1 MENKAPVVFNLHSQE
16 NETSITRRDVLSVL
30 FKHKSIILKSFVIV
44 TILVTLGLLFL
55 PPVYTVKGKILVK
68 TERQG
73 NPTFFSGVASYEE
86 KRQSDPVN
94 RTMETEMELVE
105 ARPISEE
112 VVRRLDI
119 KYNQVYHKPYVH
131 LLMPISDMVEPV
143 LAMIGFGPD
152 PKKQG
157 FEDTVSELVKS
168 IQVAPVK
175 SKSSE
180 TTSNIMEISL
190 RTHDR
195 AIADKTLLGIME
207 AYQKHNTTINR
218 AAGERAY
225 RIIERRKKEAFA
237 ELLRNQA
244 ELEAFV
250 GDTKGTQDIRGSKS
264 TGRVPRSASSSDG
277 GSIALLKKQV
287 LEKELELEELRQKY
301 NSGHFMVQ
309 RLENAIANLKKRIAT
324 ETQKYATSDSKL
336 RSLERKLEIS
346 ENLYMELEKKLN
358 QIQIYLDM
366 NESEIESRIIVEPP
380 LPPRSSEWKK
390 DAVLGLLGSFGGL
403 LLGVGFAGYREYGDH
418 RLESSNEI
426 QQTFGIEVLGTVSEL
441 ENDEVEKSVQ
451 ALGKEIA

>member
-1 MENKAPVVFNLHSQE
+1 MENKAPAVFNLHSQE
-16 NETSITRRDVLSVL
+16 NETSITRRDVLSVI

-44 TILVTLGLLFL
+44 TILVTLGFLFL
-55 PPVYTVKGKILVK
+55 PPVYTVNGKILVK

-86 KRQSDPVN
+86 KRQADPVN

-105 ARPISEE
+105 ARPIAED

-131 LLMPISDMVEPV
+131 LLMPVGNLLEPV
-143 LAMIGFGPD
+143 LAMIGFPPD

-157 FEDTVSELVKS
+157 FEDTVTELVKS
-168 IQVAPVK
+168 ISVAPVK

-180 TTSNIMEISL
+180 TTSNIMEIYL

-195 AIADKTLLGIME
+195 AIADKALLGIME
-207 AYQKHNTTINR
+207 AYQKHNTMINR

-225 RIIERRKKEAFA
+225 KIIEKRKQEAFT

-244 ELEAFV
+244 ELEDFV
-250 GDTKGTQDIRGSKS
+250 GDTKSSQDIRGSKN
-264 TGRVPRSASSSDG
+264 TGRVLRSTSSDG
-277 GSIALLKKQV
+277 ESISLLKKQV

-301 NSGHFMVQ
+301 NSDHFMVQ
-309 RLENAIANLKKRIAT
+309 RLENAIANLRRRIQA

-346 ENLYMELEKKLN
+346 ESLYMELEKKLN

-390 DAVLGLLGSFGGL
+390 SVVMVLLGSFGGL
-403 LLGVGFAGYREYGDH
+403 LLGICFAGYREYSDH

-426 QQTFGIEVLGTVSEL
+426 QQTFGIEVLGTVAEL
-441 ENDEVEKSVQ
+441 ESDEVEQSVQ